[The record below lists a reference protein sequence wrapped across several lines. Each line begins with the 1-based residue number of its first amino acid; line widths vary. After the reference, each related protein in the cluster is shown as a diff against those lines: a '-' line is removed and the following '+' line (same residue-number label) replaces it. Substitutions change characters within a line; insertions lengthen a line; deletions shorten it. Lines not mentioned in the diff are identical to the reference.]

1 MTRADLTEKILD
13 IKREKGWTW
22 KYICDAV
29 GGMSPVIITGA
40 LLGQMKLTK
49 SQAGKAG
56 ELFGLTKAEAALLNE
71 VPHRG
76 GSMPPTDPLIYRF
89 YELVMV
95 NGPAWKAL
103 IEEEFGD
110 GIMSAIDFDMQ
121 IDRLRIRAATGSRSP
136 CPASSCLTNTT
147 ALPATCRSMVTRKNE
162 RAPAGRSD
170 ALERSARFRHSP
182 GSLACAC
189 SANGET
195 SMAGPR
201 VGLFVTCL
209 IDLIRPSVG
218 FAAVKLLEGAGCVV
232 DVPRQA
238 CCGQPAFN
246 SGDRADTRAI
256 AEQVIAAFESFDYIV
271 VPSGSCAGMLKVH
284 YPELFR
290 GDPNWQPRA
299 DAFAAKC
306 FELISFLVDVMGV
319 TASGAQFAGTVT
331 YHDSCS
337 GLRELGVK
345 AQPRTLLATVA
356 GLTLSEMPDA
366 DVCCGFGGTFC
377 VKYPEISNAIVAK
390 KVANIRATGAG
401 TLLAGDLGCLMN
413 MAGKLSRDGSRID
426 VRHVAEVLAGMTDEP
441 AIAAAPREQRASA
454 P

>member
-1 MTRADLTEKILD
+1 M
-13 IKREKGWTW
+13 
-22 KYICDAV
+22 
-29 GGMSPVIITGA
+29 
-40 LLGQMKLTK
+40 
-49 SQAGKAG
+49 
-56 ELFGLTKAEAALLNE
+56 
-71 VPHRG
+71 
-76 GSMPPTDPLIYRF
+76 
-89 YELVMV
+89 
-95 NGPAWKAL
+95 
-103 IEEEFGD
+103 
-110 GIMSAIDFDMQ
+110 
-121 IDRLRIRAATGSRSP
+121 
-136 CPASSCLTNTT
+136 AS
-147 ALPATCRSMVTRKNE
+147 
-162 RAPAGRSD
+162 
-170 ALERSARFRHSP
+170 
-182 GSLACAC
+182 
-189 SANGET
+189 
-195 SMAGPR
+195 PR

-218 FAAVKLLEGAGCVV
+218 FAAVKLLEDAGCVV

-246 SGDRADTRAI
+246 SGDRAHTRAI
-256 AEQVIAAFESFDYIV
+256 AEQAIAAFESFDYIV

-319 TASGAQFAGTVT
+319 TASGARFAGTVT

-345 AQPRTLLATVA
+345 VQPRALLATVA
-356 GLTLSEMPDA
+356 GLTVSEMQDA

-413 MAGKLSRDGSRID
+413 MAGKLSRDGGGMD

-441 AIAAAPREQRASA
+441 AIAAPREQRASA